1 MLSAEKQIKREALK
15 HLRDNNW
22 GKAIAITIALLCV
35 PIIHSLCNEFAAY
48 LFHVNLTRLPS
59 SWLDLFEWMLDR
71 VSNWPYFLFWIVS
84 ALLFWALTAPLSLG
98 AIRWHLH
105 ASQGRS
111 PAIEELFY
119 YFSSR
124 SLFVRSLSCSFQ
136 LFLRTA
142 LWGLVCF
149 APGIILTTVCSI
161 LGNVANSGIQQIPT
175 WAVVG
180 VSLSSLLFLGGWVL
194 FIFLMLRYFAAQTA
208 VAALESKPVHTCIK
222 LSILRMKKRKGSAFV
237 LMLSFLGWA
246 LLCFFVIPALFVIPY
261 FRMSRVTCAKWI
273 LIQDIREEYE
283 SLHTVPDSPSDSI
296 EEA

>member
-1 MLSAEKQIKREALK
+1 MDAGPGEQLALFSFLGCQRPPVLGLDFSPFPRGCPLESARFS
-15 HLRDNNW
+15 
-22 GKAIAITIALLCV
+22 GKV
-35 PIIHSLCNEFAAY
+35 
-48 LFHVNLTRLPS
+48 TRS
-59 SWLDLFEWMLDR
+59 TR
-71 VSNWPYFLFWIVS
+71 IV
-84 ALLFWALTAPLSLG
+84 
-98 AIRWHLH
+98 
-105 ASQGRS
+105 
-111 PAIEELFY
+111 Y

-136 LFLRTA
+136 LLLRTA

-175 WAVVG
+175 WGGCGNFLVFP
-180 VSLSSLLFLGGWVL
+180 SLLRRMDLIYFPDAPLFRCPNRGWPG
-194 FIFLMLRYFAAQTA
+194 FG
-208 VAALESKPVHTCIK
+208 SKPVHTCIK

-296 EEA
+296 EES